1 MFSARMF
8 ECIDRGKVFKVPYGE
23 PKPEM
28 CPECGSFQIKR
39 SLHGVLFDRNVMVE
53 YMPK

>member
-8 ECIDRGKVFKVPYGE
+8 ECIDCDKVFEVPYGE

-28 CPECGSFQIKR
+28 FPECGSFQIKR
-39 SLHGVLFDRNVMVE
+39 RLHGILLDRGVMEV
-53 YMPK
+53 PK